1 MADYKER
8 WDELQKELEEV
19 QKSEKIPFELESLP
33 TLNRYSKFKE
43 DLEDYIDWRDKAL
56 KNGLAILKNESTS
69 ITGSAQKDKWDDHF
83 AKQGQDAFKMIL
95 GFVPD
100 DEKTPNLRLFAE
112 KISTQESAFF
122 AKLSSAPLAWYQGQ
136 VQEYTYQFY
145 REMNS
150 LEGKWKDLGSK
161 DKSVDAKVKEIT
173 EDVNN
178 LFKEAVRYLVEK
190 ERFGENLIRQA
201 AEKAESIPGMPLLS
215 SAGAAVREM
224 LEKAQVF
231 QKDFDSL
238 VNEYMTAYKQQET
251 IVILFTQIRQG
262 VHQFLEKT
270 NLDTASDE
278 FEETCKNSL
287 EMAKQCPTKG
297 QQYDATKFME
307 SGIDMV
313 KDFFDEFEDQYEEFV
328 NDSEGIFV
336 GAVVDKTIEE
346 ILEKREVDRSWQ
358 EISRFN
364 IQQKLKDIHNDAV
377 KTWQVDINGL
387 TDEQK
392 KVFENF
398 WKIELDKLGR
408 GLTKVADGSA
418 LERMKQVLVVK
429 WTLLESMMKNSKG
442 GLQ

>member
-8 WDELQKELEEV
+8 WDELQEELEEV
-19 QKSEKIPFELESLP
+19 QKSENISFELESLP
-33 TLNRYSKFKE
+33 TFGRYSKFKE
-43 DLEDYIDWRDKAL
+43 DLEDYIDWRDDAL
-56 KNGLAILKNESTS
+56 KDGLAILKNESTS
-69 ITGSAQKDKWDDHF
+69 LTGSAQKDTWDDHF
-83 AKQGQDAFKMIL
+83 AKQGQDALKMIL
-95 GFVPD
+95 SYVPD
-100 DEKTPNLRLFAE
+100 DDKTPKLRLFAE

-161 DKSVDAKVKEIT
+161 DKSVDAKVKKIND
-173 EDVNN
+173 DVQRI
-178 LFKEAVRYLVEK
+178 FKEAVRYLVDK
-190 ERFGENLIRQA
+190 ERHGENMIRQA
-201 AEKAESIPGMPLLS
+201 AEKVKSIPGMPALA
-215 SAGAAVREM
+215 SAGAAVHEM
-224 LEKAQVF
+224 LDKAQAF
-231 QKDFDSL
+231 QKDLDDL
-238 VNEYMTAYKQQET
+238 VKEYMAVYKQQET

-307 SGIDMV
+307 NGIDMV
-313 KDFFDEFEDQYEEFV
+313 QDFFDEFEDQYEEFV
-328 NDSEGIFV
+328 KDSQGIFV

-346 ILEKREVDRSWQ
+346 ILEKREVDRAWQ
-358 EISRFN
+358 EISNFN

-377 KTWQVDINGL
+377 KTWEVDINGL

-408 GLTKVADGSA
+408 GLIKVADGSA
-418 LERMKQVLVVK
+418 VSRMKDVLVEK
-429 WTLLESMMKNSKG
+429 WRLLETWMKNSKG